1 MFALSH
7 VGRMI
12 RRSGLA
18 AVMLLLVTASLVAV
32 AGAFPSSAVVDLR
45 GEVDLRILGR
55 KSLDHL
61 GRSAVVGDFNHDGH
75 ADVAVGAG
83 DSDPTGNVSGEVYVL
98 FGDPVVSGQIDM
110 ARRVADVDILG
121 GTDEGRL
128 GHNLTVADL
137 NGDGIDDLIVLD
149 YNAGPPDRPTAGTSH
164 VFFGGTETWNRL
176 VIDMTQA
183 SGDVVI
189 WGAVD
194 GEHAGAVYA
203 VADLNSDG
211 IDDLVLGAPA
221 SNRSEERIYNSGAVY
236 ALFGRRDLVGTVD
249 LLTAADLTIRGVEEA
264 GFFGSSVAV
273 GDVDGD
279 GSDDLVVGLKGLDR
293 GQALDAGAVY
303 VFFGVAER
311 HGVIDLAGHRP
322 DMVLW
327 GADRQ
332 RAGSALVVGD
342 ANGDGRLDLLIGAP
356 TASPDDR
363 YRAGVAYLVLGPLD
377 AAQAEVDLPA
387 IADVVVWGPAA
398 NARAGDA
405 VALWDLGGDGLAEVL
420 VNAPEADV
428 AGRAKAGLLAVWNGR
443 VLFEEP
449 VLDLAGDEPDW
460 AAWGDDPY
468 TRGAWFLSGTGD
480 VDNDSRPDLLL
491 GIIDTQ
497 PEGRNGAG
505 TVYGLFN
512 PLPLQPTPMPSQS
525 PSPSPTLTE
534 MATSTPS
541 LSVTPTATSTPS
553 PSATPTTSP
562 SPTTTTTP
570 QPSPTATWSSTP
582 TLTQTPSPTST
593 ATASPTLTQTLSPTS
608 TSTATATPVYL
619 VYLTLVTR

>member
-1 MFALSH
+1 M
-7 VGRMI
+7 
-12 RRSGLA
+12 
-18 AVMLLLVTASLVAV
+18 
-32 AGAFPSSAVVDLR
+32 VDLR

-55 KSLDHL
+55 KSLDHM
-61 GRSAVVGDFNHDGH
+61 GRSAAVGDFNHDGY

-110 ARRVADVDILG
+110 ARRVADVDIQG

-128 GHNLTVADL
+128 GHNMTVADL
-137 NGDGIDDLIVLD
+137 NGDDIDDLIVLD
-149 YNAGPPDRPTAGTSH
+149 YNAGPPDRPTAGISH
-164 VFFGGTETWNRL
+164 VFFGGTETWSRA

-183 SGDVVI
+183 SGDVEI

-211 IDDLVLGAPA
+211 IDDLILGAPA
-221 SNRSEERIYNSGAVY
+221 SNRNEERIYNTGAIYV
-236 ALFGRRDLVGTVD
+236 LHGRRDLVGPVD
-249 LLTAADLTIRGVEEA
+249 LLTGADLTIRGVEEA
-264 GFFGSSVAV
+264 GFFGSNVAV

-303 VFFGVAER
+303 IFFGVAEM
-311 HGVIDLAGHRP
+311 HGVIDLADHWP
-322 DMVLW
+322 DLVLW

-332 RAGSALVVGD
+332 RAGSAMVIGD
-342 ANGDGRLDLLIGAP
+342 ANGDGQLDLLIGAP

-377 AAQAEVDLPA
+377 AAQSEVDLSA

-420 VNAPEADV
+420 INASGADV
-428 AGRAKAGLLAVWNGR
+428 DGRIKAGLLAVWNGR
-443 VLFEEP
+443 PLFEEP

-460 AAWGDDPY
+460 AVWGDDPY

-491 GIIDTQ
+491 GITDTQ

-512 PLPLQPTPMPSQS
+512 PVPIQPTPMPSLT
-525 PSPSPTLTE
+525 PSPSPTATDTVTATLPPSATLTS
-534 MATSTPS
+534 TSTP
-541 LSVTPTATSTPS
+541 PA
-553 PSATPTTSP
+553 SATPTTSP
-562 SPTTTTTP
+562 SPTMTTTP
-570 QPSPTATWSSTP
+570 QPSPTT
-582 TLTQTPSPTST
+582 
-593 ATASPTLTQTLSPTS
+593 
-608 TSTATATPVYL
+608 TATATPSLTYTPILTLTAAATATPAPVVYL
-619 VYLTLVTR
+619 ALVAR